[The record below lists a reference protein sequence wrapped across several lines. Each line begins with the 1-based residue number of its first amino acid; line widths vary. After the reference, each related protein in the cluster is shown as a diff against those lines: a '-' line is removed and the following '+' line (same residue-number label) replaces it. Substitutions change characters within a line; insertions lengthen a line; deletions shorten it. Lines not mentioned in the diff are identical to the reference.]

1 MLLKKNIW
9 RVLGDLAIL
18 FVTSTF
24 LLGYVSLVIGLAF
37 AIILSFISINDRFY
51 SKNFILKNIKYILIK
66 NIIYTSYVVIIWL
79 MYDYNLSSLLHGLWI
94 GIIYTIT
101 FIYIYNRI
109 YELEVSK

>member
-1 MLLKKNIW
+1 MLLKRNIW

-24 LLGYVSLVIGLAF
+24 LLGYISLVIGLSF
-37 AIILSFISINDRFY
+37 AIMLSFISINGKFY
-51 SKNFILKNIKYILIK
+51 NKNFILKNIKYISIR

-94 GIIYTIT
+94 GIIYTII
-101 FIYIYNRI
+101 FIYIYIKI
-109 YELEVSK
+109 YELEVNK